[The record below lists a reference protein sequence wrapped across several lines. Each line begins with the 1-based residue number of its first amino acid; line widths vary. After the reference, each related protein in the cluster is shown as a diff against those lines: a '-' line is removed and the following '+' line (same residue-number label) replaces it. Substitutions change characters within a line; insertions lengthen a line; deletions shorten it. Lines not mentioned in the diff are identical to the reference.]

1 MLHQCAVS
9 PCYTPAVPDFRTTS
23 RPPATILNGT
33 NQPCDATTCVEA
45 AGDDCMIKSETRRSS
60 SRRVRAGGGARARAA
75 FIRCA
80 RSGLGTA
87 IAVAVAWPS
96 YTCTHPL
103 ASLQCKHGA
112 GQGREAV
119 LGGLRVEGGEGVE
132 GKGRR
137 GYVRRARGV

>member
-1 MLHQCAVS
+1 
-9 PCYTPAVPDFRTTS
+9 
-23 RPPATILNGT
+23 
-33 NQPCDATTCVEA
+33 
-45 AGDDCMIKSETRRSS
+45 MIKSETADTTELGGFA
-60 SRRVRAGGGARARAA
+60 RAAERARARHSVRALRTT
-75 FIRCA
+75 I
-80 RSGLGTA
+80 